1 MEYLST
7 NLSKPLFKYLHIYI
21 CNNTQYRYMSNS
33 VDYLKAKMESKIEST
48 PKPTETA
55 PTQNVVEPNNEVV
68 SDAVNEP
75 TNDAVNVQSDV
86 PKVEDEQP
94 KVVES
99 NKESEVIKETLPEK
113 KYANEQVAELNNFLE
128 RNPEK
133 SLDDYQRLKRP
144 TNSLSEDELLKEF
157 LSVKEGKTTSEIALE
172 MKKMEV
178 EEGDDDFGDD
188 NESLEAKAKRE
199 RTLLEA
205 SKWREEYQ
213 QGLFTAE
220 TPSTPQNEGEKLM
233 SYETVYNQLLDEGQ
247 KRQET
252 VKQDYY
258 TKTYQAL
265 SEINDISVSVYGEE
279 VRLAVDDSMKKVIRE
294 GLDVEKS
301 LGKFYDENGLIKDPK
316 GYIEKLAWWDDASRE
331 ILLAKRD
338 EQVEARVRADLA
350 KNRKNI
356 TLNNVV
362 PMSGNTATDATK
374 EKVDAY
380 FTKKYKQF

>member
-1 MEYLST
+1 
-7 NLSKPLFKYLHIYI
+7 
-21 CNNTQYRYMSNS
+21 MSNS
-33 VDYLKAKMESKIEST
+33 VDYLKAQMESKIEST
-48 PKPTETA
+48 PKPTETT
-55 PTQNVVEPNNEVV
+55 PTENVAEPTNEVV
-68 SDAVNEP
+68 NDAVSDVVNEP
-75 TNDAVNVQSDV
+75 TNDTVNVQSDV

-99 NKESEVIKETLPEK
+99 NKESEVVKETLTEK

-128 RNPEK
+128 RNPDK

-144 TNSLSEDELLKEF
+144 TDSLSEDELLKEF

-172 MKKMEV
+172 MKKMEI
-178 EEGDDDFGDD
+178 EEGDDDFGFS
-188 NESLEAKAKRE
+188 NEDLEAKAKRE

-205 SKWREEYQ
+205 RKWREEYQ
-213 QGLFTAE
+213 QGLFSAE
-220 TPSTPQNEGEKLM
+220 KPSTPQNEDAELM
-233 SYETVYNQLLDEGQ
+233 SYETVYNKLLDEGQ
-247 KRQET
+247 KRQEA

-265 SEINDISVSVYGEE
+265 SEINDISVNVYGED

-301 LGKFYDENGLIKDPK
+301 LSKFYDENGLIKDPK

-350 KNRKNI
+350 KNRRNI
-356 TLNNVV
+356 TLNNTV
-362 PMSGNTATDATK
+362 PMSANIAPDATK

>member
-1 MEYLST
+1 
-7 NLSKPLFKYLHIYI
+7 
-21 CNNTQYRYMSNS
+21 MSNS